1 MIMKTALKT
10 DTESAIILHCQRI
23 PGLVALYLFG
33 SVVRAEQTR
42 DSDIDIAFLAL
53 KPFDNLLRWELAQEI
68 ALVLKKEIDLVDLNA
83 CSEVMRFQ
91 IISTGRLIYSTD
103 DRYVSDF
110 ADKTYWLY
118 RDLQDMK
125 GKLYA
130 DIKQR
135 GSVYG

>member
-1 MIMKTALKT
+1 MNTALKT
-10 DTESAIILHCQRI
+10 EAEATIIRHCRNI

-33 SVVRAEQTR
+33 SVACAEHTL
-42 DSDIDIAFLAL
+42 DSDIDIAFLAA

-68 ALVLKKEIDLVDLNA
+68 ALALKKDVDLVDLNA

-91 IISTGRLIYSTD
+91 IISTGQLIYSAD
-103 DRYVSDF
+103 DKSVNEF

-118 RDLQDMK
+118 VDLQDMRK
-125 GKLYA
+125 ALYT